1 MAKTAFELVA
11 LSLCPL
17 ILAVSVWIMA
27 IKALTWTDEISE
39 AVRALTRPDENA
51 ERTIVGADAVSSHNG
66 RSDWARH
73 EEPISGAKIISCRK
87 A

>member
-1 MAKTAFELVA
+1 MAKTMFELVA

-17 ILAVSVWIMA
+17 ILAVSVWIIA

-39 AVRALTRPDENA
+39 VVRALTRPDEKA
-51 ERTIVGADAVSSHNG
+51 ERTAVGADVLSSQNG
-66 RSDWARH
+66 RSDYARH
-73 EEPISGAKIISCRK
+73 EERIPGVKIISCRK